1 MSIRQRLNLDDAPRI
16 GWWEKTGDD
25 AARALYSQATA
36 LELAGYRR
44 RYRDAL
50 LYRLVTGDD
59 APEVFGY
66 WMSQRAASSAG
77 GLSLANY
84 REPEI
89 NVIASALE
97 VFENRIGTLRPFVQ
111 ILPNGGTFQVRESCS
126 LAEHYTD
133 ALFDQVRLY
142 EKTRLSFRD
151 RGTWGTSFLKV
162 TGNAEDKCV
171 EIERVLRDEILIDA
185 AAAVRGRPNNLIQR
199 RYIARSEAYDLVDQ
213 APSKERDG
221 IAAAIRQ
228 APPAFIGTF
237 WAGQTPD
244 PKIVL
249 MEGWKLPTDS
259 DDVGKNF
266 LALPNKLISEDD
278 WKRDHFPFAVAR
290 WQQESLGYWGGSCA
304 FAMLPYQRTIN
315 KHVERTEA
323 NFDHQAYS
331 GWIVDQGVQIKAE
344 ALGGRPGRVIRKNGS
359 GNIEPIVPQSNA
371 ADALQAIEMWVQRAF
386 LRVGL
391 NQQQVAG
398 LKQPGLTAA
407 AALRTMVQIEDARN
421 KGLQITSEQE
431 VRDVAVLALEA
442 ADDIN
447 LSLDLPGVNG
457 RTVAFADLKLKE
469 NARKISVFPINAL
482 VNDPEGRQQ
491 QIAELYADG
500 NIDKRTKLRL
510 MDMPDLQ
517 AFAQLQTAAD
527 DLVESQL
534 DEIVRTGKYVAPEP
548 FDDLTTAMTMARNRY
563 WLEKRF
569 AKYETKERAR
579 KVLRNLQC
587 YMTAVS
593 EMMTSGQQF
602 IQPAPSAPQGMQP
615 PAGAPAAPPMQ
626 SAPSIAPPAVP
637 QAA

>member
-1 MSIRQRLNLDDAPRI
+1 MSIRQRLNLDDTPKL
-16 GWWEKTGDD
+16 GWWDKKGDD
-25 AARALYSQATA
+25 AARALYSQGTA

-50 LYRLVTGDD
+50 LYRLVTGED

-66 WMSQRAASSAG
+66 WMSSRAAISAG

-111 ILPNGGTFQVRESCS
+111 ILPNGGTFAVREACG

-133 ALFDQVRLY
+133 ALFDATRLY

-151 RGTWGTSFLKV
+151 RGTWGTSFIKV
-162 TGNAEDKCV
+162 TGDVARKAV
-171 EIERVLRDEILIDA
+171 VIERVLRDEILVDA
-185 AAAVRGRPNNLIQR
+185 AAAVRGPPNNIIQR
-199 RYIARSEAYDLVDQ
+199 LFISRSDAQEYVDA
-213 APSKERDG
+213 APAKERDS
-221 IAAAIRQ
+221 IASAIRQ

-237 WAGQTPD
+237 WAGQSPD

-249 MEGWKLPTDS
+249 LEGWKLPGADGEG
-259 DDVGKNF
+259 GKNF
-266 LALPNKLISEDD
+266 LALPNKLLCEDD

-315 KHVERTEA
+315 KHVERIEA
-323 NFDHQAYS
+323 NLDHQAFS
-331 GWIVDQGVQIKAE
+331 GWIVDQGVQIKSE
-344 ALGGRPGRVIRKNGS
+344 MFGGRPGRIIRKNGQ
-359 GNIEPIVPQSNA
+359 GAVTPITTESNA
-371 ADALQAIEMWVQRAF
+371 QDAYQSLEAWIARAF

-398 LKQPGLTAA
+398 MKQPGITAA
-407 AALRTMVQIEDARN
+407 AALRTMVQIEDGRN
-421 KGLQITSEQE
+421 KGLVITSEQE
-431 VRDVAVLALEA
+431 TKDIAVLALEA
-442 ADDIN
+442 AADIN
-447 LSLDLPGVNG
+447 LTLDLPGVNG
-457 RTVAFADLKLKE
+457 RTVSFNDLKLKE
-469 NARKISVFPINAL
+469 NARKIGVFPINAL

-491 QIAELYADG
+491 QIAELFADG
-500 NIDKRTKLRL
+500 LVDKRTKLRL

-517 AFAQLQTAAD
+517 AFAQLATAAE
-527 DLVESQL
+527 DLCESQL
-534 DEIVRTGKYVAPEP
+534 DDIVRSGKYVAPEP

-569 AKYETKERAR
+569 SKYEPKERAR
-579 KVLRNLQC
+579 KTLRNLQC
-587 YMTAVS
+587 YMTAIAD
-593 EMMTSGQQF
+593 MMTTGQQF
-602 IQPAPSAPQGMQP
+602 VQPAPAAAQGMQP

-626 SAPSIAPPAVP
+626 SSPSIAPPAVP
-637 QAA
+637 ATA